1 MSSQDPPGARSPVP
15 RGVRNAILLA
25 AAIEALV
32 LIPTLLYLVFGSG
45 R

>member
-1 MSSQDPPGARSPVP
+1 MLSHESPGARSPAS

-25 AAIEALV
+25 AAIEALF
-32 LIPTLLYLVFGSG
+32 LIPTLLYLIFGSG